1 MPKHYNLIIGKENA
15 YIAIESKIR
24 IFKRGVYYVKWRKEN

>member
-1 MPKHYNLIIGKENA
+1 MPKHYNLITGIENA

-24 IFKRGVYYVKWRKEN
+24 IFKKECLLC